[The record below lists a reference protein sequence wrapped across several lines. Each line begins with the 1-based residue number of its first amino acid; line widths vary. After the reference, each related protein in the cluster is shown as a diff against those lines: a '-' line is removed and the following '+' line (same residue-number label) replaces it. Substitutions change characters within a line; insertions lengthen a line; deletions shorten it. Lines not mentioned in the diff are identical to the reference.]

1 MTMDLKMEK
10 KSRIAIAASF
20 VWMALAVSVVLG
32 THADVI
38 ADAGPA
44 AAAEAVDVPEGVDAT
59 APAGEVMV
67 LPALRL
73 EPVQSKMPS
82 TC

>member
-1 MTMDLKMEK
+1 MSMELKMEN

-20 VWMALAVSVVLG
+20 VWMALAVSLVLG
-32 THADVI
+32 THAEAI

-44 AAAEAVDVPEGVDAT
+44 AAADAVDAT
-59 APAGEVMV
+59 EEIDAAAGEVMV

-73 EPVQSKMPS
+73 DPVRSEVPS